1 MKKTALVLSGGG
13 SRGAYEIGVW
23 KALKTLGIQIDMV
36 MGTSVGA
43 INGAMIVQDDL
54 NLAENLWLQLETS
67 MIFDIGENESHTDDT
82 LLYAKEIILHR
93 GAGSSGLSELLHKY
107 IDEERLRK
115 SHMGYG
121 LVTTEF
127 PSFKEYSLYK
137 NDIPK
142 GRLIDYIMASA
153 SCFPA
158 VRKYNIN
165 GKSFIDGGY
174 RDNLPVSMAMQQ
186 KASRIIAVD
195 LQATGVIKQ
204 HVLNEAADICEEFHL
219 IKSHLSLGNFLIF
232 DKINTTKIM
241 TLGFLDTMRNFNK
254 YDGKIYTFRKNNFTP
269 HQLKGAEN
277 AADFLGLDPCLIY
290 DRKNFISL
298 IQKQLKAFQ
307 NTPSFSKSLSQF
319 KSVKWSDT
327 KKSVDIIKSIVA
339 DSDLRMSFVIY
350 ISESLKENREES
362 IFLNPSVFR
371 LFCPEIQAANFLIH
385 QNLL

>member
-195 LQATGVIKQ
+195 LQATGVIT
-204 HVLNEAADICEEFHL
+204 VSYTHL
-219 IKSHLSLGNFLIF
+219 GSALHTFVSEDRPMQLI
-232 DKINTTKIM
+232 
-241 TLGFLDTMRNFNK
+241 
-254 YDGKIYTFRKNNFTP
+254 NNS
-269 HQLKGAEN
+269 AS
-277 AADFLGLDPCLIY
+277 CL
-290 DRKNFISL
+290 L
-298 IQKQLKAFQ
+298 M
-307 NTPSFSKSLSQF
+307 
-319 KSVKWSDT
+319 
-327 KKSVDIIKSIVA
+327 KSI
-339 DSDLRMSFVIY
+339 Y
-350 ISESLKENREES
+350 IL
-362 IFLNPSVFR
+362 
-371 LFCPEIQAANFLIH
+371 CYYTG
-385 QNLL
+385 